1 MSFIGNLLG
10 FGRRD
15 QVERVEPEVGGAM
28 EALDYGSS
36 DSLSSPSGWLVKN
49 IAPKTKAGVQVSE
62 QIALTLPVVYACVNR
77 IANPISRFPLKMYRS
92 MPDGSRRVVTA
103 DEHPFAARLGLRPN
117 PQMSSRTVRKTTQGH
132 ALLAGNGYIEI
143 ERNGRGQALGL
154 YPLLPHVTRPVKE
167 GGVHFFRSTING
179 RNVELAHEDVIHI
192 MDQSQ
197 DGFVGISQ
205 IAMARQ
211 AVGMGLAMEEF
222 GAKFF
227 ANDAKS
233 GGFLMHP
240 GKLST
245 RARENVRGK
254 DWETKASPDSP
265 ASRVEAQGG
274 LENAHRVKVLEEGM
288 KFISTTIPPEDAQ
301 FLGSREFQIAEIA
314 RIYDVPLILLQSQD
328 KQTSFGSGVEQ
339 LMIGFVRQT
348 IDPWIDAWE
357 QELNWKLFTDEEKA
371 MGYYVKFNMNALLR
385 GDMKTRAEFYT
396 RLFGV
401 AGLSPNKILALEEE
415 DGIGTIGDHHFVPAN
430 FVTLERATDL
440 NYMPAGEASAKP
452 TKADAPDDTDDTE
465 QPAEPEEDASA

>member
-1 MSFIGNLLG
+1 MSFIGDLLG

-15 QVERVEPEVGGAM
+15 GEAAADRVEPEMA
-28 EALDYGSS
+28 ALDYGPS
-36 DSLSSPSGWLVKN
+36 DPLSSPSGWLVRG
-49 IAPKTKAGVQVSE
+49 IGPKTKAGVTVSE
-62 QIALTLPVVYACVNR
+62 LTALSLPVVYACVNR
-77 IANPISRFPLKMYRS
+77 IANPISRFPLRMYRS
-92 MPDGSRRVVTA
+92 LSDGTRHVVTA
-103 DEHPFAARLGLRPN
+103 EEHPFAALLGVRPN
-117 PQMSSRTVRKTTQGH
+117 AHMSSRTVRKTSQGH
-132 ALLAGNGYIEI
+132 ALLWGNGYLHI
-143 ERNGRGQALGL
+143 ERDGRHRARGL
-154 YPLLPHVTRPVKE
+154 YPLHPNVTRPVKE
-167 GGVHFFRSTING
+167 NGRHFFRSTING
-179 RNVELAHEDVIHI
+179 QNVELPHEDVIHI

-197 DGFVGISQ
+197 DGFVGMSQ

-240 GKLST
+240 GRLGPK
-245 RARENVRGK
+245 ARENIRGR
-254 DWETKASPDSP
+254 DGETKRAPENP
-265 ASRVEAQGG
+265 AAAVEAQGG
-274 LENAHRVKVLEEGM
+274 LDNAHKVKVLEEGM

-314 RIYDVPLILLQSQD
+314 RIYDVPLILLQSQE

-357 QELNWKLFTDEEKA
+357 QELNWKLFTDEERA
-371 MGYYVKFNMNALLR
+371 QGYYVKFNMNALLR

-401 AGLSPNKILALEEE
+401 AGINPNRIMALEDE
-415 DGIGTIGDHHFVPAN
+415 DGIGPMGDHYFVPAN
-430 FVTLERATDL
+430 FVTLRRATDP
-440 NYMPAGEASAKP
+440 NYVPSSNPSSE
-452 TKADAPDDTDDTE
+452 
-465 QPAEPEEDASA
+465 EPEGNEPEDEPETEEDAE